1 MSYYSFHKDELGRFG
16 FMDDYGNWV
25 RCDFK
30 KMVRTVA
37 AGYM

>member
-1 MSYYSFHKDELGRFG
+1 MSYHSFHKDARGRFG

-25 RCDFK
+25 RCDFV
-30 KMVRTVA
+30 KMARSMA